1 MLMIKTEKRKILTK
15 TKHTHTQR
23 GFLRVKMRDY
33 KMELLHDYFFV
44 GEDME
49 GAAVLEIGHHKFSL
63 EWRSRQ
69 VDGVCLQGPWSHDAP
84 CVQLTRGILDQALSH
99 RAHQMDG
106 VG

>member
-1 MLMIKTEKRKILTK
+1 MGFLNRLSKTVQTVFLKSERLDTPPHSC
-15 TKHTHTQR
+15 KHTHTQR

-84 CVQLTRGILDQALSH
+84 CVQLT
-99 RAHQMDG
+99 
-106 VG
+106 